1 MRKIILLLITIAG
14 IISCKKSETK
24 PEENAETTIE
34 EVKKEPEL
42 ITVKGN
48 QFYKGDQPYYYVGA
62 NYWYGPLLAAKDS
75 AGRERLIKE
84 LDLLKAHGIDNLRVL
99 VGAEGGKNDYT
110 VRPAL
115 QYEQGKYN
123 DTLLDGL
130 DFFMSEMRKRD
141 MYAVLYMNNNWEWSG
156 GMAQYLSWNGY
167 GDVPI
172 PNLPEFTWPQYM
184 EYTEKFHTCEPCMEA
199 FREHIKFIMGRTNK
213 YTGLKYTDDNTV
225 MSWQVANEPRVFSEK
240 HEPAF
245 TEWLNETV
253 ALMDSLDSKHLIST
267 GGEGAAGYLWDIDL
281 YRRTHT
287 NPKIDY
293 LTMHMWP
300 KNWGWY
306 VEGEEGKK
314 VDDAITKAKEYI
326 NEHVELASKMNKPI
340 VMSEFGLARAGESL
354 SPEENTDNRDQF
366 YSSVFSLLVESKEN
380 KGALAGYNF
389 WGFGGYGKSAN
400 RTDGKWEPG
409 DDFTADPPQ
418 EPQGLNNVFASDT
431 TTLNMI
437 KEYNEKV
444 GILK

>member
-1 MRKIILLLITIAG
+1 RKIILLLITIAG

-172 PNLPEFTWPQYM
+172 PNFPEFPWPQYR

-267 GGEGAAGYLWDIDL
+267 
-281 YRRTHT
+281 
-287 NPKIDY
+287 
-293 LTMHMWP
+293 
-300 KNWGWY
+300 
-306 VEGEEGKK
+306 
-314 VDDAITKAKEYI
+314 
-326 NEHVELASKMNKPI
+326 
-340 VMSEFGLARAGESL
+340 
-354 SPEENTDNRDQF
+354 
-366 YSSVFSLLVESKEN
+366 
-380 KGALAGYNF
+380 
-389 WGFGGYGKSAN
+389 
-400 RTDGKWEPG
+400 
-409 DDFTADPPQ
+409 
-418 EPQGLNNVFASDT
+418 
-431 TTLNMI
+431 
-437 KEYNEKV
+437 
-444 GILK
+444 